1 MTDEELDKLV
11 QETTVELGKI
21 SEIQEKS
28 LDKAQRTRKA
38 VLRLQDDILKR
49 IKDAKKKGNLQQ
61 EAKATMDYSLLAEY
75 GEKHPLIWWFLKTQL
90 RWWGI

>member
-1 MTDEELDKLV
+1 MTDEELDKLM

-21 SEIQEKS
+21 SEIPEKS
-28 LDKAQRTRKA
+28 LDKALRTRKV

-49 IKDAKKKGNLQQ
+49 IKDAKKKGNIQQ
-61 EAKATMDYSLLAEY
+61 EAKAAMDYGLLVEY
-75 GEKHPLIWWFLKTQL
+75 GEKHPLLWYFLRNQL